1 MGEILSVFVQ
11 GLSTGTVYFLLAAG
25 LTLTMGLM
33 RIINLAHGALYM
45 MGGYIGLAVAG
56 RTHNYWAGILA
67 AAACVGLIG
76 LVLETVFLRR
86 LYGQPTS
93 QVLLTIGFI
102 YIFRDIATWIWGSL
116 PFAQLVPGVFSG
128 SVPVGEVKIE
138 VFRLVVIGFG
148 FLTALAL
155 WLLQDKT
162 RIGAVVRAGMD
173 NREIAGALG
182 INLKGVFTGIFVL
195 GAFVAGFC
203 GLIGSTV
210 AVKIDVNA
218 AWDALL
224 LSMIVVVVGGTGSI
238 QGALVGGI
246 LLGLLEAFGKAYF
259 PDYSHFIA
267 YVTLIV
273 VLLIRPGGLLGR
285 QLATGPTASQYLEG
299 QQKRK
304 RKWVSDARAR
314 ISTALR
320 NLAGPMAQKSR
331 GQEAAVR
338 AIALETPRWLTIVHR
353 SLPYLLV
360 VLVLALV
367 PAFVGTYDQTI
378 LTKVVIFM
386 LFAMSL
392 DLTMGYSGMVSFGH
406 AAFLGVAGYAF
417 GLLTA
422 KVGIS
427 SFWLAGLM
435 ALSLTFVAAL
445 VIAFISLRVTDTYYL
460 LVTMGLGQVLSVIAL
475 KWDSVTGGTDG
486 LTNISR
492 PDLGF
497 GVNWTSA
504 WSNLRYYY
512 FALVLFVICYVI
524 LRRIVGSSFGR
535 TLVGIRLNE
544 QRMRSLGYNTW
555 KMKYVAI
562 VIGSLFAGLAGILYA
577 GSYGSMFPG
586 DVALGMSS
594 LPMLMVILGGR
605 STLWGP
611 CLGAAAII
619 FAREKIS
626 AWGPVKDKWWFILG
640 VVFVACVM
648 FLPGGFA
655 PYLTRFWNWVI
666 SLMAKAFGGRSGSLG
681 AAAADEV
688 KS

>member
-33 RIINLAHGALYM
+33 RVVNLAHGALYM
-45 MGGYIGLAVAG
+45 MGGYVGLAVAA
-56 RTHNYWAGILA
+56 RTHNYWAGILVA
-67 AAACVGLIG
+67 AVCVGLIG

-86 LYGQPTS
+86 LYGQETS

-102 YIFRDIATWIWGSL
+102 YIFRDVATWIWGSL

-128 SVPVGEVKIE
+128 SVQIGNVKIE
-138 VFRLVVIGFG
+138 IFRLVVIGFG
-148 FLTALAL
+148 LLMALAL

-195 GAFVAGFC
+195 GAFIAGMC

-238 QGALVGGI
+238 QGALVGGV

-273 VLLIRPGGLLGR
+273 ILLIRPGGLLGR
-285 QLATGPTASQYLEG
+285 KMASGPTAAQYLESA
-299 QQKRK
+299 KVRK
-304 RKWVSDARAR
+304 RKWPSHVRAR
-314 ISTALR
+314 ISTALGTVS
-320 NLAGPMAQKSR
+320 APFAQR
-331 GQEAAVR
+331 MQAREVALQEVAA
-338 AIALETPRWLTIVHR
+338 ETPKWRLLLHRWT
-353 SLPYLLV
+353 PYLVILAVLLV
-360 VLVLALV
+360 V
-367 PAFVGTYDQTI
+367 PAFVGTYDQSI

-392 DLTMGYSGMVSFGH
+392 DLTMGYTGMVSFGH

-417 GLLTA
+417 GLITTKL
-422 KVGIS
+422 GIP
-427 SFWLAGLM
+427 SFWLAAVI
-435 ALSLTFVAAL
+435 ALALTLGAGL
-445 VIAFISLRVTDTYYL
+445 VIAFISLRVSGNYYL
-460 LVTMGLGQVLSVIAL
+460 LVTMALGQVLSVIAL
-475 KWDSVTGGTDG
+475 KWDSVTNGTDG
-486 LTNISR
+486 LTNIVR

-497 GVNWTSA
+497 GVDWVGA

-512 FALVLFVICYVI
+512 FALALFVISYVL
-524 LRRIVGSSFGR
+524 LRRFVGSSFGKS
-535 TLVGIRLNE
+535 LVGIRLNE
-544 QRMRSLGYNTW
+544 QRMRALGFNTW
-555 KMKYVAI
+555 KLKYVAI
-562 VIGSLFAGLAGILYA
+562 VIGGGFAGVAGILYA
-577 GSYGSMFPG
+577 CSYGSMFPK
-586 DVALGMSS
+586 DAALQMSS

-605 STLWGP
+605 ATLWGP
-611 CLGAAAII
+611 CLGAAVII
-619 FAREKIS
+619 FSREKIS

-640 VVFVACVM
+640 VVFVVCVM

-655 PYLTRFWNWVI
+655 RYLSKAWNRWGFARVR
-666 SLMAKAFGGRSGSLG
+666 SLRPRTTGTG
-681 AAAADEV
+681 EV
-688 KS
+688 KP

>member
-33 RIINLAHGALYM
+33 RVINLAHGALYM
-45 MGGYIGLAVAG
+45 MGGYLGLAVAA
-56 RTHNYWAGILA
+56 RTHNYWVGILV

-102 YIFRDIATWIWGSL
+102 YIFRDIVTWIWGSL
-116 PFAQLVPGVFSG
+116 PFAQLVPGIFSD
-128 SVPVGEVKIE
+128 SVQVGDIKIE
-138 VFRLVVIGFG
+138 VFRLVVVGFG
-148 FLTALAL
+148 LLMALGL

-162 RIGAVVRAGMD
+162 KIGAVVRAGMD

-182 INLKGVFTGIFVL
+182 INLRGVFTGIFVL
-195 GAFVAGFC
+195 GAFIAGFC
-203 GLIGSTV
+203 GLIGATV

-238 QGALVGGI
+238 QGALVGGV

-273 VLLIRPGGLLGR
+273 ILLIRPGGLLGR
-285 QLATGPTASQYLEG
+285 QMATGPTTVQYLEG
-299 QQKRK
+299 PKVRK
-304 RKWVSDARAR
+304 RKWPSDVRAR
-314 ISTALR
+314 ISTGLS
-320 NLAGPMAQKSR
+320 NLAAPLTQRRRVK
-331 GQEAAVR
+331 ETVLP
-338 AIALETPRWLTIVHR
+338 AIAGEIPKWRTLLHNWTP
-353 SLPYLLV
+353 YLV
-360 VLVLALV
+360 VLAVLAIV
-367 PAFVGTYDQTI
+367 PSLVGTYDQSI

-392 DLTMGYSGMVSFGH
+392 DLTMGYTGMVSFGH
-406 AAFLGVAGYAF
+406 AAFLGVAGYSF
-417 GLLTA
+417 GLITT
-422 KVGIS
+422 KMGIS
-427 SFWLAGLM
+427 SFWLA
-435 ALSLTFVAAL
+435 ALIALAFTLVAAL
-445 VIAFISLRVTDTYYL
+445 IIAFISLRVSGNYYL
-460 LVTMGLGQVLSVIAL
+460 LVTMALGQVLSVIAL

-486 LTNISR
+486 LTNIVR
-492 PDLGF
+492 PDLGL
-497 GVNWTSA
+497 GVDWASA

-512 FALVLFVICYVI
+512 FTLVLFVICYAI
-524 LRRIVGSSFGR
+524 LRRFVGSSFGKS
-535 TLVGIRLNE
+535 LVGVRLNE
-544 QRMRSLGYNTW
+544 QRMRSLGFNTW
-555 KMKYVAI
+555 KLKYVAI
-562 VIGSLFAGLAGILYA
+562 VIGGLFAGMAGILYA
-577 GSYGSMFPG
+577 VSYGSVFPK
-586 DVALGMSS
+586 DAALQMSS

-605 STLWGP
+605 ATLWGP
-611 CLGAAAII
+611 CVGAAAII

-640 VVFVACVM
+640 VVFVVCVM

-655 PYLTRFWNWVI
+655 QYLSKAWNRWGFARV
-666 SLMAKAFGGRSGSLG
+666 RSPRARTTGVG
-681 AAAADEV
+681 EV

>member
-1 MGEILSVFVQ
+1 MGDILSVFVQ

-33 RIINLAHGALYM
+33 RIVNLAHGALYM

-56 RTHNYWAGILA
+56 RTHNYWAGILV

-76 LVLETVFLRR
+76 LVLETAFLRR
-86 LYGQPTS
+86 LYGQATS

-102 YIFRDIATWIWGSL
+102 YILRDVATWIWGSL
-116 PFAQLVPGVFSG
+116 PFAQRVPGVFSG
-128 SVPVGEVKIE
+128 SVQVGNVKLE
-138 VFRLVVIGFG
+138 VFRLVVIAFG
-148 FLTALAL
+148 LLMAAGL

-195 GAFVAGFC
+195 GAFIAGFC

-238 QGALVGGI
+238 QGALVGGV

-285 QLATGPTASQYLEG
+285 QMATGPTASQYLEA
-299 QQKRK
+299 QKRRK
-304 RKWVSDARAR
+304 RPWANNARAR
-314 ISTALR
+314 ISTGLSHLSAPLAQRRR
-320 NLAGPMAQKSR
+320 NK
-331 GQEAAVR
+331 EAAVQAA
-338 AIALETPRWLTIVHR
+338 AIETPRWLAVLGR
-353 SLPYLLV
+353 WFPYLFI
-360 VLVLALV
+360 VLVLGLV
-367 PAFVGTYDQTI
+367 PSFVGTYDQSI

-392 DLTMGYSGMVSFGH
+392 DLTMGYTGMVSFGH

-417 GLLTA
+417 GLFTA

-427 SFWLAGLM
+427 SFWLAALI
-435 ALSLTFVAAL
+435 ALSLTVVAAL

-475 KWDSVTGGTDG
+475 KWDSVTNGTDG
-486 LTNISR
+486 LTNIVR

-497 GVNWTSA
+497 GVDWTSA

-524 LRRIVGSSFGR
+524 LRRVVGSSFGR

-544 QRMRSLGYNTW
+544 QRMRSLGFNTW

-562 VIGSLFAGLAGILYA
+562 VIGGLFAGLAGILYA
-577 GSYGSMFPG
+577 CSYGSMFPK
-586 DVALGMSS
+586 DVALQMSS

-611 CLGAAAII
+611 CLGAAVII
-619 FAREKIS
+619 YAREKIS

-640 VVFVACVM
+640 VVFVVCVM

-655 PYLTRFWNWVI
+655 PHLIRFWNWII
-666 SLMAKAFGGRSGSLG
+666 SLLSRLFGGRSGSIRAD
-681 AAAADEV
+681 AAEEV
-688 KS
+688 TS